1 MTSYRNTYALTLR
14 RDDIGDDD
22 RRYTLYA
29 RELGKVSAVAVGARK
44 IKSKLAGHLEP
55 FRVFSC
61 VLAQTDRR
69 STLTAASTVERYRR
83 LPADLARLNAGGRCL
98 RLADELTREAAPDE
112 RLFRLLVA
120 TLRALER
127 ATTSAV
133 VALLPEV
140 FTLKLLALLGYAPQ
154 LATCVVCR
162 TAVVPEGNRFAPG
175 LGGLVCGKCTLPPG
189 VDGVVVSSSV
199 IKLLRVSLTL
209 PWSQLIKL
217 RAVGS
222 TAASFS
228 SVVQQ
233 FLAYHR

>member
-14 RDDIGDDD
+14 RDDSGDDD

-29 RELGKVSAVAVGARK
+29 RDLGKVSAVATGARK

-55 FRVFSC
+55 FRVFTC

-69 STLTAASTVERYRR
+69 NTLTAVSTVERYRR
-83 LPADLARLNAGGRCL
+83 LSGDLALLRAGGSCL

-120 TLRALER
+120 TLRSLE
-127 ATTSAV
+127 TNPTPAV
-133 VALLPEV
+133 VALVPDI

-154 LATCVVCR
+154 LAQCMVCHA
-162 TAVVPEGNRFAPG
+162 AVVPDGNRFTPA
-175 LGGLVCGKCTLPPG
+175 LGGLVCARCTLPPG
-189 VDGVVVSSSV
+189 VDGIAVSSSV
-199 IKLLRVSLTL
+199 IKLLRASLQL
-209 PWSQLIKL
+209 SWSQLLKL

-222 TAASFS
+222 TAASFTT
-228 SVVQQ
+228 VVRQ
-233 FLAYHR
+233 FLTYHR

>member
-1 MTSYRNTYALTLR
+1 MTSYRQTYALTLR
-14 RDDIGDDD
+14 RDDVGDDD

-55 FRVFSC
+55 FGVFSC

-83 LPADLARLNAGGRCL
+83 LPVDLALLNAGGRCL

-120 TLRALER
+120 TLRALE
-127 ATTSAV
+127 TNPPPPV
-133 VALLPEV
+133 VSLLPEV

-162 TAVVPEGNRFAPG
+162 TAVVPDGNRFAPG
-175 LGGLVCGKCTLPPG
+175 LGGLVCGRCTPPPG
-189 VDGVVVSSSV
+189 VEGIAVSSSV
-199 IKLLRVSLTL
+199 IKLLRASLTL
-209 PWSQLIKL
+209 AWSQLLKL
-217 RAVGS
+217 RAAGS

-228 SVVQQ
+228 AVVQQ